1 MAEPAADHVSE
12 QLALV
17 RAKASPTRG
26 SGSSKRSRSKPPTE
40 QAAAVDPV
48 ALVLVDVGLAH
59 LDRPFEYVVPAS
71 MADSAVPGARV
82 KVRFAGQ
89 DVDGYVLERA
99 ATADHDGA
107 LAPLR
112 KVVSP
117 EAVLTPQ
124 VLALSREMA
133 ARYAGTLGDVVRL
146 AVPPRHATAEK
157 NLPQGAHI
165 TPRQQAGV
173 LAAAEASAGGVPG
186 VALAGAVSG
195 EAVGGTVPGEAVGGT
210 VEGAPEPGPWAGY
223 PAGVSFLRHL
233 ASGDA
238 PAASWLALPGQ
249 QVDSDWPAALAVAAA
264 TSLAAG
270 RGALIVVPDHR
281 DVDRVDAALQRR
293 LGAGRHVRLTS
304 GQGPQ
309 ARYTAWLK
317 VLRGHVRCV
326 VGTRAAMFAPVR
338 DLGLVAWWDDGDDL
352 LVEQRAPYPHVREVL
367 RARARL
373 EGAAL
378 LSGGFTRTTSVQ
390 QWVESGEVRSVCAD
404 TAPRRQAAPRVV
416 VAGEGTDVERDGAA
430 AHAHLPPAAWRA
442 AKAALEHGPVLIQ
455 VPRRGY
461 LPSLSCQSCREPARC
476 PRCHGP
482 LGLSAVDASPTCRW
496 CGLVD
501 GVFECAGCGGRT
513 VRSTVV
519 GARRTAE
526 ELGRAF
532 PGVSVH
538 TSGAGEVLGSVSG
551 KPSLVIATPG
561 AEPFAENGYAATLLL
576 DAWASMDRP
585 TLDASEEALRRWMAA
600 AALTRGASQGGVTVL
615 CGAPLH
621 TTLPLVEALVRWD
634 PVWFV
639 ARELAERVE
648 LSLPP
653 AVRMAQLVGERVA
666 VRRAVELAGL
676 ADSVEQLGPMPWA
689 PAGAGARATSGVG
702 GVGGTSGTIAKIQLL
717 LRVGT
722 QDGPALTAALSRMKA
737 VRSSKKEREPVS
749 VRVDPM
755 DGLG

>member
-1 MAEPAADHVSE
+1 MADEETDELSE
-12 QLALV
+12 QLSLV
-17 RAKASPTRG
+17 RAIASPRG
-26 SGSSKRSRSKPPTE
+26 RPRVLPSIE
-40 QAAAVDPV
+40 QAAEVDPV
-48 ALVLVDVGLAH
+48 ALVLVDVGLPH
-59 LDRPFEYVVPAS
+59 LDRPFEYFVPAS
-71 MADSAVPGARV
+71 MADLAVPGARV

-89 DVDGYVLERA
+89 DVDGYVLARA
-99 ATADHDGA
+99 ATADHDGK

-117 EAVLTPQ
+117 EAVLTPE
-124 VLALSREMA
+124 VLALSRVIA
-133 ARYAGTLGDVVRL
+133 SRYAGTLGDVVRL

-157 NLPQGAHI
+157 NLPIQVPTSVEA
-165 TPRQQAGV
+165 QAD
-173 LAAAEASAGGVPG
+173 AA
-186 VALAGAVSG
+186 AGAVLR
-195 EAVGGTVPGEAVGGT
+195 
-210 VEGAPEPGPWAGY
+210 APEPGPWCCY
-223 PAGVSFLRHL
+223 PAGTSFLRHI
-233 ASGDA
+233 AAGDA

-249 QVDSDWPAALAVAAA
+249 QGAVDWPAAMAVAAA

-281 DVDRVDAALQRR
+281 DVDRVDAALLLL
-293 LGAGRHVRLTS
+293 LGAGQHVRLTA

-326 VGTRAAMFAPVR
+326 VGTRAAMFAPVH
-338 DLGLVAWWDDGDDL
+338 DLGLVAWWDDGDDV

-404 TAPRRQAAPRVV
+404 AAARRLAAPRVV

-430 AHAHLPPAAWRA
+430 AHAHLPSVAWRA
-442 AKAALEHGPVLIQ
+442 AKSALEHGPVLIQ

-461 LPSLSCQSCREPARC
+461 LPSLSCQHCREPARC
-476 PRCHGP
+476 ARCHGP
-482 LGLSAVDASPTCRW
+482 LALNAVDAVPTCRW
-496 CGLVD
+496 CGTV
-501 GVFECAGCGGRT
+501 VAAFECNSCGGAA

-532 PGVSVH
+532 PGVTVH
-538 TSGAGEVLGSVSG
+538 TSGAGDVLTSVSG

-561 AEPFAENGYAATLLL
+561 AEPTAENGYAATLLL
-576 DAWASMDRP
+576 DAWASLDRP
-585 TLDASEEALRRWMAA
+585 TLDASEEALRRWLAA

-615 CGAPLH
+615 CGAPMH
-621 TTLPLVEALVRWD
+621 TTMPLVEALVRWD
-634 PVWFV
+634 PVWFA

-653 AVRMAQLVGERVA
+653 AVRMVQLVGARVA
-666 VRRAVELAGL
+666 VQRGVEAADL
-676 ADSVEQLGPMPWA
+676 ADSVEQLGPLPWVPVA
-689 PAGAGARATSGVG
+689 QTPASGAGEDVAP
-702 GVGGTSGTIAKIQLL
+702 KIQFL
-717 LRVGT
+717 LRVGLE
-722 QDGPALTAALSRMKA
+722 DGPALTAALARMKA
-737 VRSSKKEREPVS
+737 IRSARKEREPVS